1 MSARN
6 DASVSDLLARAR
18 AADPQALDRLFDKC
32 RNYIGVIAR
41 SRVESWLRPKV
52 DGSDLVQ
59 QTLLEAYRDFGRFA
73 GTTEGEWLAWLRQ
86 ILEHNAADAVRQHLG
101 TDRRNIRREIPLAF
115 SSGSSSGL
123 APSNLAASGE
133 SPSQQMMR
141 EERELHLADA
151 LASLAPDHRDVI
163 MLRNLQRLSFE
174 EVADQMGRSRPAV
187 QMLWTRAM
195 RKLQEAM
202 AVK

>member
-1 MSARN
+1 MSANN

-32 RNYIGVIAR
+32 RNYIGLIAR

-73 GTTEGEWLAWLRQ
+73 GTSEGEWLAWLRQ
-86 ILEHNAADAVRQHLG
+86 ILEHNAADAVRKHVG
-101 TDRRNIRREIPLAF
+101 TDRRDIRREIPF

-123 APSNLAASGE
+123 APSILTAEGE
-133 SPSQQMMR
+133 SPSQQVMR
-141 EERELHLADA
+141 EERELQLADA
-151 LASLAPDHRDVI
+151 LASLAPDHREVI
-163 MLRNLQRLSFE
+163 VLRNLQRLAFV
-174 EVADQMGRSRPAV
+174 EVAVRMGRSRPAV

-195 RKLQEAM
+195 RKLQETM
-202 AVK
+202 AAK